1 MRIREAK
8 LPWWAAGVL
17 LGLVLTVATALV
29 QPLGVSTQYV
39 VTDAVLLHAV
49 APGYV
54 ESNEYL
60 AQHGAKEGWRFGY
73 GWMLVFG
80 MGVGGGL
87 AAAMTGRRTRRP
99 VPSLWRSRFGRSRT
113 LRYGAAF
120 LGGVLLLFGARF
132 GGGCTSGH
140 MISGIS
146 QLAVSSLLF
155 SAALFPAAMVTA
167 RLLYGGRR
175 A

>member
-1 MRIREAK
+1 MSVREPK
-8 LPWWAAGVL
+8 LPWLPAGVL

-49 APGYV
+49 APGFV
-54 ESNEYL
+54 ESNGYL

-73 GWMLVFG
+73 GWMLVLG

-87 AAAMTGRRTRRP
+87 AAAVTGRRTRRP
-99 VPSLWRSRFGRSRT
+99 VPSLWRARFGRSRA

-120 LGGVLLLFGARF
+120 AGGVLLLFGARF

-155 SAALFPAAMVTA
+155 TAALFPAAIGTA
-167 RLLYGGRR
+167 RLLYGRR
-175 A
+175 EA